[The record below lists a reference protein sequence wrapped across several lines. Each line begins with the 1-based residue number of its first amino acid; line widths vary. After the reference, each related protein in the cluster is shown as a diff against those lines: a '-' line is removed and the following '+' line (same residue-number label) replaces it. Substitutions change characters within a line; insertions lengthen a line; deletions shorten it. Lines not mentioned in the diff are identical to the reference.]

1 MRRAVFLDR
10 DGTINEDRG
19 YVHDREDLVLL
30 PGAAEGIG
38 RLNGTG
44 MPVFVITNQSGVGR
58 GYYTRADVEAFH
70 ARMRESLAG
79 RGARID
85 GIAYCPHHPDDGCAC
100 RKPRPGMMEA
110 LARQHGV
117 DLGASFVVGDAASD
131 LEAARNV
138 GACPILV
145 RTGLGQRTLEALE
158 GLAVQPAYIAR
169 DLDEAARWIVGQAVP
184 VTTIGEGRGV

>member
-19 YVHDREDLVLL
+19 YVHAREDLVLL
-30 PGAAEGIG
+30 PGAAKGIG

-44 MPVFVITNQSGVGR
+44 MLVFVITNQSGVGR

-70 ARMRESLAG
+70 VRMREILAE

-85 GIAYCPHHPDDGCAC
+85 GIAYCPHHPDGGCAC

-117 DLGASFVVGDAASD
+117 DLGASFVVGDAARD

-145 RTGLGQRTLEALE
+145 RTGLGQGTLEALE
-158 GLAVQPAYIAR
+158 DLAVQPAYIAR

-184 VTTIGEGRGV
+184 VTTIGEGRGA